1 MKKIAHLFAIVLLT
15 FSCEKST
22 INDPAIDKEVSASI
36 VPIVNN
42 VTSKGGRL
50 IFETRDDFNKT
61 VNMLFENQ
69 NKVENFES
77 QFSEFTSNS
86 QAFDNFASNF
96 KDDTSIDADAIRD
109 FAYIKD
115 SNGEKTLE
123 HTIDLRLL
131 SYLFNDKGI
140 LQIGDSVYKY
150 TYEFTYKFNVDKLS
164 QLKSAK
170 LVESMD
176 GVTAY
181 PNVRNHFKIPESNL
195 KSAMASVSEVSQYWQ
210 PDGSRECFMKSEL
223 NQNITYLYNALTV
236 DTKSRK
242 WNWLGIGV
250 TYKVYG
256 LYAAATGYYRWVGG
270 EFEYLGNIPFN
281 VGDQRT
287 GGVTDVQQ
295 TIVSGGG
302 ISSYP
307 TFVSATGKHW
317 LKPYSYSQP
326 IYANPTT
333 SY

>member
-1 MKKIAHLFAIVLLT
+1 MKKIAYLFAIVLLT

-42 VTSKGGRL
+42 VTSKEGRL

-61 VNMLFENQ
+61 VNMLFEHQ
-69 NKVENFES
+69 KKIENFES
-77 QFSEFTSNS
+77 QFSGYTSNS
-86 QAFDNFASNF
+86 QAFDNFSSNL
-96 KDDTSIDADAIRD
+96 KDDTSINADAIRD
-109 FAYIKD
+109 FAFIKE
-115 SNGEKTLE
+115 SNGEKSIE

-140 LQIGDSVYKY
+140 LQIGDSIYKY
-150 TYEFTYKFNVDKLS
+150 TYEFTYKFDVNKLS

-181 PNVRNHFKIPESNL
+181 PNVRNRYKIPESNL
-195 KSAMASVSEVSQYWQ
+195 KSAMESVSEVSQHWQ
-210 PDGSRECFMKSEL
+210 PDGSTECFMKSEL
-223 NQNITYLYNALTV
+223 NQNTTVLQCAITV

-242 WNWLGIGV
+242 WNWMGIGV

-256 LYAAATGYYRWVGG
+256 LYAAATGYYGWSGISSGG
-270 EFEYLGNIPFN
+270 LSNQYFDVF
-281 VGDQRT
+281 DQRT
-287 GGVTDVQQ
+287 GGTTDVQE
-295 TIVSGGG
+295 TIAYGS
-302 ISSYP
+302 ITCYP
-307 TFVSATGKHW
+307 VFVSATGIHW

-326 IYANPTT
+326 IYANPST